1 MSDRI
6 IESFNEMKQI
16 YLSSISGN
24 YIQEG
29 NEYLN
34 YITEEKDE
42 KPGEEYENKYKKTGK
57 KSKDYDGDGTVEDEG
72 DEYAGVKDKAIK
84 KATGDSYDNEKEDED
99 KEKEEGGE
107 DKKKKNKKELDEY
120 FSDWRNELYES
131 IGDIESEIDASKE
144 KQIVEKPVKNKI
156 EINPS
161 ITEQILHVQE
171 LGENFIYDTI
181 DLATEFFYE
190 NGINDEGIKLIA
202 EELGENDFTDYVFG
216 IAEEFS
222 LSEEYLSEK
231 TRFQKELEKKGGAAP
246 RQTVG
251 SGKRKGMPYSQLKK
265 EDPKAFER
273 AIRSTKQHKQ
283 RQDSGST
290 EERSSRQSGYHGP
303 AQRQKI
309 SKNIT
314 MDRGNIA
321 TTNAKQTQ
329 PNKKPNKTAIGSAL
343 MGALGFVGRVADAT
357 KAGIERHNAATK
369 QFSNAASETANTAG
383 KIASTA
389 NRAAHEFGRG
399 ARAPFETK
407 AGRNLQ
413 AGLIRGARG
422 LTKAAVNA
430 AAREY
435 ARQKVKSTNLE
446 ETLHLIE
453 KATSEQQQKIFGLA
467 LSVKRGDTP
476 RSEVSDEVL
485 KIVDG
490 MSVGEIRK
498 FASTA
503 HKGLP
508 KRA

>member
-34 YITEEKDE
+34 YITEEKED
-42 KPGEEYENKYKKTGK
+42 KPGEKYEKNYKKSGE
-57 KSKDYDGDGTVEDEG
+57 KSIDYDGDGEVEDEA
-72 DEYAGVKDKAIK
+72 DEYSGVKDRAIK
-84 KATGDSYDNEKEDED
+84 KAIGDSYEDDEDDEDEDEKED
-99 KEKEEGGE
+99 KNS
-107 DKKKKNKKELDEY
+107 KKKNKKELDEF

-161 ITEQILHVQE
+161 ISVAEQVLYVEE
-171 LGENFIYDTI
+171 LNENFIYEAI
-181 DLATEFFYE
+181 ELATEFFYS
-190 NGINDEGIKLIA
+190 NGINDNGIELIA
-202 EELGENDFTDYVFG
+202 EELGEAQFIDYVFG
-216 IAEEFS
+216 IADELS

-231 TRFQKELEKKGGAAP
+231 TRLQKEIEKKGGAAP

-251 SGKRKGMPYSQLKK
+251 SGKNKGMHYSQLKK
-265 EDPKAFER
+265 EDPKAFNR
-273 AIRSTKQHKQ
+273 AISSTKQHKERQASDRDISLATQ
-283 RQDSGST
+283 RKKNKASDRVHELRSSSSTKQYKERQASGST
-290 EERSSRQSGYHGP
+290 EQRSSRKRQYHGP
-303 AQRQKI
+303 AQREKLA
-309 SKNIT
+309 KNIT

-321 TTNAKQTQ
+321 IQNAKKAQ
-329 PNKKPNKTAIGSAL
+329 PKKPQKIGPIRNAILSILDA
-343 MGALGFVGRVADAT
+343 GATQFSNAID
-357 KAGIERHNAATK
+357 RHNAANKSISTQLTHGIRRHNIATK
-369 QFSNAASETANTAG
+369 PIDNFLR
-383 KIASTA
+383 K
-389 NRAAHEFGRG
+389 H
-399 ARAPFETK
+399 
-407 AGRNLQ
+407 NL
-413 AGLIRGARG
+413 A
-422 LTKAAVNA
+422 
-430 AAREY
+430 
-435 ARQKVKSTNLE
+435 
-446 ETLHLIE
+446 ETLQLLE

-490 MSVGEIRK
+490 MSEGEIRK
-498 FASTA
+498 FASTK

-508 KRA
+508 KTVS

>member
-34 YITEEKDE
+34 YITEEKED
-42 KPGEEYENKYKKTGK
+42 KPGEKYENKYKKTGK
-57 KSKDYDGDGTVEDEG
+57 KSKDYDGDGEVEDEA
-72 DEYAGVKDKAIK
+72 DEYSGVKDRAIK
-84 KATGDSYDNEKEDED
+84 KAIGDSYEDDEDDEDEDEKED
-99 KEKEEGGE
+99 KNS
-107 DKKKKNKKELDEY
+107 KKKNKKELDEF

-144 KQIVEKPVKNKI
+144 NQIVEKPVKNKI

-161 ITEQILHVQE
+161 ISVAEQVLYVEE
-171 LGENFIYDTI
+171 LNENFIYEAVE
-181 DLATEFFYE
+181 LATEFFYS
-190 NGINDEGIKLIA
+190 NGINDNGIELIA
-202 EELGENDFTDYVFG
+202 EELGEAQFIDYVFG
-216 IAEEFS
+216 IADELS

-231 TRFQKELEKKGGAAP
+231 TRLQKEIEKKGGAAP

-251 SGKRKGMPYSQLKK
+251 SGKNKGMHYSQLKK
-265 EDPKAFER
+265 EDPKAFNR
-273 AIRSTKQHKQ
+273 AISSTKQHKE
-283 RQDSGST
+283 RQASGST
-290 EERSSRQSGYHGP
+290 EQRSSRRREYHGP
-303 AQRQKI
+303 AQREKLA
-309 SKNIT
+309 KNIT

-321 TTNAKQTQ
+321 IQNAKKAQ
-329 PNKKPNKTAIGSAL
+329 PKKPQKIGPIRNAILSAL
-343 MGALGFVGRVADAT
+343 DAGATQFSNAID
-357 KAGIERHNAATK
+357 RHNAANKSIATQFTK
-369 QFSNAASETANTAG
+369 GIRRHN
-383 KIASTA
+383 IA
-389 NRAAHEFGRG
+389 
-399 ARAPFETK
+399 TK
-407 AGRNLQ
+407 PIDNFLRKHNL
-413 AGLIRGARG
+413 A
-422 LTKAAVNA
+422 
-430 AAREY
+430 
-435 ARQKVKSTNLE
+435 
-446 ETLHLIE
+446 ETLQLLE

-498 FASTA
+498 FASTK

-508 KRA
+508 KTAS